1 MAGNYS
7 NVQRWVRI
15 ILEIFATNFNQV
27 FGIHSDSNVVSTLD
41 QIDDLTSLKIIEL
54 ALENVDQL
62 KNEILKS
69 QLTIIGVKKKAYF
82 ATIFGTLLYDLSLL
96 FGVRTS
102 IYLT

>member
-1 MAGNYS
+1 M
-7 NVQRWVRI
+7 I
-15 ILEIFATNFNQV
+15 
-27 FGIHSDSNVVSTLD
+27 STLD
-41 QIDDLTSLKIIEL
+41 QMDDLTRHKIIEL

-69 QLTIIGVKKKAYF
+69 QLTMIGVKKKSYF

-102 IYLT
+102 NFLNYKMLQQL